1 MSDDSSESCGT
12 FLEIA
17 TPVQAPLPNKM
28 MYWAI
33 EHMEDGDIRV
43 DEIVS
48 DAAAAIVVEPAD
60 RAILTSAFERL
71 RT

>member
-1 MSDDSSESCGT
+1 
-12 FLEIA
+12 
-17 TPVQAPLPNKM
+17 M